1 MKSFKNK
8 LWGSPSPKKEL
19 TDLVDVTIYKE
30 ETDESKETKRI
41 TLASGEGS
49 WLSYLEFD
57 KKTYWII
64 AEEFPEW
71 EIPFGS
77 DG

>member
-19 TDLVDVTIYKE
+19 TDLLDATIYKDV
-30 ETDESKETKRI
+30 TDGKGETKRM
-41 TLASGEGS
+41 TLSTGFGS

-57 KKTYWII
+57 R
-64 AEEFPEW
+64 
-71 EIPFGS
+71 
-77 DG
+77 